1 MYNSY
6 YTTKRTIGEWSIK
19 YTAHTALTQQE
30 EKDGVKKVGGIGKSP
45 LNVNK
50 SDMIN
55 KFLIGNIG
63 KK

>member
-1 MYNSY
+1 MV
-6 YTTKRTIGEWSIK
+6 
-19 YTAHTALTQQE
+19 LTQQE
-30 EKDGVKKVGGIGKSP
+30 EKDGVKKVDRIGKSP